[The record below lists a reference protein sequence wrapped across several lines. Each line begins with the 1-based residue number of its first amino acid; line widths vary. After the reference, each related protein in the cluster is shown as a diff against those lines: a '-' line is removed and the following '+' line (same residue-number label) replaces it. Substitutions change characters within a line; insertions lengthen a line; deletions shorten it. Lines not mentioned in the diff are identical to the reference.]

1 MTIPRISPY
10 PMPTAEVFPLNR
22 VEWSVQPSR
31 AVLLIHDMQNYF
43 LNFFDVNTTPI
54 PALLQNITDV
64 RDCCRERGIPVFY
77 TAQPAEQSTSERGLL
92 TDFWGPGLGSHPEQ
106 EVIPELLKPAENEE
120 VLTKWRY
127 SAFQRTKLQSL
138 LKQLGRNQ
146 LIVCGV
152 YGHIGCLMTACDAFM
167 NDIQPFLIGDAIADF
182 SLNNHHMAM
191 NYVAQRCG
199 MTVSSQNLKEMLE
212 SSPNSVLLEKERLSL
227 NLSQVAVTQALRQQ
241 LSELLQHSPQS
252 FGVEEDLLDWG
263 LDSLR
268 LMSLV
273 ETWRSRGA
281 NVSFADL
288 AERPTIS
295 AWTQMLSSS
304 QASNPVN
311 SSRI

>member
-22 VEWSVQPSR
+22 VEWSVLPSR

-43 LNFFDVNTTPI
+43 LNFFDVQTTPI
-54 PALLQNITDV
+54 PDLLNNISVV
-64 RDCCRERGIPVFY
+64 RDSCRARGIPVFY
-77 TAQPAEQSTSERGLL
+77 TAQPAEQSAVDRGLL
-92 TDFWGPGLGSHPEQ
+92 TDFWGPGLGAHPEQ
-106 EVIPELLKPAENEE
+106 EVISESLKPAENDQ

-127 SAFQRTKLQSL
+127 SAFQRTELQSL
-138 LKQLGRNQ
+138 LKQIDRNQ
-146 LIVCGV
+146 IIICGV

-167 NDIQPFLIGDAIADF
+167 NDIQPFFVGDAVADF

-199 MTVSSQNLKEMLE
+199 MTVSSQNLMKMLE
-212 SSPNSVLLEKERLSL
+212 CFPDSTHLEKLHSSS
-227 NLSQVAVTQALRQQ
+227 NMSQDSVTEALRQE
-241 LSELLQHSPQS
+241 LGELLQQSPQS
-252 FGVEEDLLDWG
+252 FGIDEDLLDWG

-273 ETWRSRGA
+273 ETWRSKGA

-288 AERPTIS
+288 VKRPTIA
-295 AWTQMLSSS
+295 AWTQVLSNA
-304 QASNPVN
+304 QISNPVK
-311 SSRI
+311 SIRV